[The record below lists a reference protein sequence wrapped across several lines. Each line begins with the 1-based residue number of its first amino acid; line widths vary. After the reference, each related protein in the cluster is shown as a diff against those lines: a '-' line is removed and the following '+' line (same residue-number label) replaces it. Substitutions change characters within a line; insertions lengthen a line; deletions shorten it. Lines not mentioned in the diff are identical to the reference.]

1 MRFHKPIPVPPES
14 IESTAGPDQL
24 ELAEMAHRSAAALVD
39 RGRSNEDPEV
49 RAKLIDL
56 PQTVGLATLAE
67 VWSARPART
76 LPGALWRLYVLREW
90 VQRSP
95 ELVADAFS
103 AGAAH
108 AEVYRVISGV
118 VEPPRPEDLQELTH
132 QILHGVFE
140 GDLDVALER
149 AAAFCHVT
157 ATGLAVQHG
166 EGHPSGPGADKPPEE
181 SAGERSDDADP
192 AEAERSHALRRAA
205 RLQDTAADL
214 QACARL
220 WLRGEL
226 H

>member
-1 MRFHKPIPVPPES
+1 MRTLGAMRFHKPIPMSPES
-14 IESTAGPDQL
+14 IDAQTAAPDQL
-24 ELAEMAHRSAAALVD
+24 EVAEMAHRSAAVLVD
-39 RGRSNEDPEV
+39 RGRASDDPQLLQRLV
-49 RAKLIDL
+49 DL
-56 PQTVGLATLAE
+56 PRTVGLQTLAE

-76 LPGALWRLYVLREW
+76 LPGALWRLYVLDEW

-95 ELVADAFS
+95 ESVAQAFT

-118 VEPPRPEDLQELTH
+118 VEPSRPEDLQELTH
-132 QILHGVFE
+132 QILNGIYE

-157 ATGLAVQHG
+157 ATGLAVLHG
-166 EGHPSGPGADKPPEE
+166 DGSPVTQD
-181 SAGERSDDADP
+181 
-192 AEAERSHALRRAA
+192 EAHGSVELQRAA

-214 QACARL
+214 QACAKL
-220 WLRGEL
+220 WLRGDL

>member
-1 MRFHKPIPVPPES
+1 MRFHKPVPVSPES
-14 IESTAGPDQL
+14 IDATTPAPDQL
-24 ELAEMAHRSAAALVD
+24 EVAEMAHRSAAVLVD
-39 RGRSNEDPEV
+39 RGRASDDPELRQRLV
-49 RAKLIDL
+49 DL
-56 PQTVGLATLAE
+56 PRTVGLQTLAE

-76 LPGALWRLYVLREW
+76 LPGALWRLYVLDEW

-95 ELVADAFS
+95 EAVARAFT

-132 QILHGVFE
+132 RILSGVYE

-157 ATGLAVQHG
+157 ATGLAVLHG
-166 EGHPSGPGADKPPEE
+166 EGSRETEDE
-181 SAGERSDDADP
+181 SVRSV
-192 AEAERSHALRRAA
+192 ELQRAA
-205 RLQDTAADL
+205 RLQATAADL

-220 WLRGEL
+220 WLRRDL

>member
-1 MRFHKPIPVPPES
+1 MRFHRPIPVTPES
-14 IESTAGPDQL
+14 IDANTPAPDQL
-24 ELAEMAHRSAAALVD
+24 EVAEMAHRSAAVLVD
-39 RGRSNEDPEV
+39 RGRASDDPELRQRLV
-49 RAKLIDL
+49 DL
-56 PQTVGLATLAE
+56 SRTVGLQTLAE
-67 VWSARPART
+67 VWSARPARS
-76 LPGALWRLYVLREW
+76 LPGALWRLYVLDEW

-95 ELVADAFS
+95 DAVARAFS

-132 QILHGVFE
+132 QILNGVYE

-157 ATGLAVQHG
+157 ATGLAVLHG
-166 EGHPSGPGADKPPEE
+166 DGGPVSEDEAQ
-181 SAGERSDDADP
+181 RSV
-192 AEAERSHALRRAA
+192 ELRRAA

-214 QACARL
+214 QACAKL
-220 WLRGEL
+220 WLRGDL

>member
-14 IESTAGPDQL
+14 IDANAPAPDQL
-24 ELAEMAHRSAAALVD
+24 EVAEMAHRSAAILVE

-49 RAKLIDL
+49 RARLIDL
-56 PQTVGLATLAE
+56 PRTVGLATLAE
-67 VWSARPART
+67 VWSQRPART
-76 LPGALWRLYVLREW
+76 LPGALWRLYVLHEW

-95 ELVADAFS
+95 ELVARAFS

-118 VEPPRPEDLQELTH
+118 VEPPQPDDLHELTH
-132 QILHGVFE
+132 QILNGVFE

-157 ATGLAVQHG
+157 ATGLAVLHG
-166 EGHPSGPGADKPPEE
+166 EGTDPRAPADSPEE
-181 SAGERSDDADP
+181 QAHRS
-192 AEAERSHALRRAA
+192 EELRRAA

-220 WLRGEL
+220 WLRADL

>member
-1 MRFHKPIPVPPES
+1 MRFHKPVPVSPDS
-14 IESTAGPDQL
+14 IDANAPAPDQL
-24 ELAEMAHRSAAALVD
+24 EVAEMAHRSAAILVE

-49 RAKLIDL
+49 RARLIDL
-56 PQTVGLATLAE
+56 PRTVGLATLAE
-67 VWSARPART
+67 VWSQRPART
-76 LPGALWRLYVLREW
+76 LPGALWRLYVLHEW

-95 ELVADAFS
+95 ELVARAFS

-118 VEPPRPEDLQELTH
+118 VEPPQPDDLHELTH
-132 QILHGVFE
+132 QILNGVFE

-157 ATGLAVQHG
+157 ATGLAVLHG
-166 EGHPSGPGADKPPEE
+166 EGTYPRAPADTPGEQAHRSEE
-181 SAGERSDDADP
+181 
-192 AEAERSHALRRAA
+192 LRRAA
-205 RLQDTAADL
+205 RLQDTGADL

-220 WLRGEL
+220 WLRACL

>member
-1 MRFHKPIPVPPES
+1 MRFHKPIPMSPES
-14 IESTAGPDQL
+14 IDAQTAAPDQL
-24 ELAEMAHRSAAALVD
+24 EVAEMAHRSAAVLVD
-39 RGRSNEDPEV
+39 RGRASDDPQLLQRLV
-49 RAKLIDL
+49 DL
-56 PQTVGLATLAE
+56 PRTVGLQTLAE

-76 LPGALWRLYVLREW
+76 LPGALWRLYVLDEW

-95 ELVADAFS
+95 ESVAQAFT

-132 QILHGVFE
+132 QILNGIYE

-157 ATGLAVQHG
+157 ATGLAVLHG
-166 EGHPSGPGADKPPEE
+166 DGSPVTQD
-181 SAGERSDDADP
+181 
-192 AEAERSHALRRAA
+192 EAHGSVELQRAA

-214 QACARL
+214 QACAKL
-220 WLRGEL
+220 WLRGDL

>member
-1 MRFHKPIPVPPES
+1 MRTLGAMRFHKPIPMSPES
-14 IESTAGPDQL
+14 IDAQTAAPDQL
-24 ELAEMAHRSAAALVD
+24 EVAEMAHRSAAVLVD
-39 RGRSNEDPEV
+39 RGRASDDPQLLQRLV
-49 RAKLIDL
+49 DL
-56 PQTVGLATLAE
+56 PRTVGLQTLAE

-76 LPGALWRLYVLREW
+76 LPGALWRLYVLDEW

-95 ELVADAFS
+95 ESVAQAFT

-132 QILHGVFE
+132 QILNGIYE

-157 ATGLAVQHG
+157 ATGLAVLHG
-166 EGHPSGPGADKPPEE
+166 DGSPVTQD
-181 SAGERSDDADP
+181 
-192 AEAERSHALRRAA
+192 EAHGSVELQRAA

-214 QACARL
+214 QACAKL
-220 WLRGEL
+220 WLRGDL

>member
-1 MRFHKPIPVPPES
+1 
-14 IESTAGPDQL
+14 
-24 ELAEMAHRSAAALVD
+24 MAHRSAAVLVD
-39 RGRSNEDPEV
+39 RGRASDDPELLQ
-49 RAKLIDL
+49 RLLEL
-56 PQTVGLATLAE
+56 PRTVGLQTLAE

-76 LPGALWRLYVLREW
+76 LPGALWRLYVLDEW

-95 ELVADAFS
+95 GAVAQAFT

-118 VEPPRPEDLQELTH
+118 VEPPRPEDLQELTQ
-132 QILHGVFE
+132 QILNGVYE

-157 ATGLAVQHG
+157 ATGLAVLH
-166 EGHPSGPGADKPPEE
+166 EDEE
-181 SAGERSDDADP
+181 EATRS
-192 AEAERSHALRRAA
+192 EQLRRAA
-205 RLQDTAADL
+205 RLQETAADL

-220 WLRGEL
+220 WLRGDL